1 MSADSDHAL
10 VQAYLEGHQPSFS
23 TLVSRY
29 TDPIFAYVLR
39 LTGDREA
46 ATDITQEVFIKAWKK
61 LSTFNPE
68 QNFKTWLY
76 TIARNTAYDWLRK
89 KKPVPFSV
97 LEQPDGDG
105 FEQTIVDS
113 EPLPHERF
121 EEAEGGMLLESLLAE
136 LSPDVRDILLLHYVD
151 GMTFDEIGRIREE
164 SLNTVKSRHRRALLL
179 LRKLADQHAP
189 KRH

>member
-10 VQAYLEGHQPSFS
+10 VHAYLEGHQQSLS

-46 ATDITQEVFIKAWKK
+46 AADITQEVFIKAWRNLASFDSK
-61 LSTFNPE
+61 
-68 QNFKTWLY
+68 QNFKTWVY

-89 KKPVPFSV
+89 KKLVPFSA
-97 LEQPDGDG
+97 LGEADGDG
-105 FEQTIVDS
+105 FEQTLVDV
-113 EPLPHERF
+113 EPLPHEQL
-121 EEAEGGMLLESLLAE
+121 EKSEGSMFLERLLTE
-136 LSPDVRDILLLHYVD
+136 LSPDVRDILLLHYID
-151 GMTFDEIGRIREE
+151 EMTFDEIGRIRGE

-189 KRH
+189 KHH